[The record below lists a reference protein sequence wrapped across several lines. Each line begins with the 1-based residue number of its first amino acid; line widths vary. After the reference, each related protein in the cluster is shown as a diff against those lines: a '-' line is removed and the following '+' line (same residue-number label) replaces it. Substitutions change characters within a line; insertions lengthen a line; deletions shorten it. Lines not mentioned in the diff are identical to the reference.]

1 MDRPG
6 DPLGSRALGA
16 LVTRCARQNI
26 LSVAEAHRQATSSRT
41 SATGRIV
48 SEFLMIIRVLR
59 LIAARYCNFNF
70 WCLAEDSNLDEPD
83 SESGAFA
90 NFASEAMLLVDRAR
104 FELALSPGTRFY
116 RPLPNHSATDPAFC
130 LNTRRMR
137 KQKARIPC
145 GDPGSACAACLL
157 EAELHLQLLP
167 DLPYCRIPLLSQIR
181 FNPRHVT

>member
-1 MDRPG
+1 M
-6 DPLGSRALGA
+6 
-16 LVTRCARQNI
+16 
-26 LSVAEAHRQATSSRT
+26 
-41 SATGRIV
+41 

-116 RPLPNHSATDPAFC
+116 RPLPNHSATDPTFC

-137 KQKARIPC
+137 KQKARIP
-145 GDPGSACAACLL
+145 
-157 EAELHLQLLP
+157 
-167 DLPYCRIPLLSQIR
+167 
-181 FNPRHVT
+181 

>member
-26 LSVAEAHRQATSSRT
+26 LSVAEAHRQTTSSRA

-48 SEFLMIIRVLR
+48 SEFLTIIRVLR
-59 LIAARYCNFNF
+59 LIAARYCNCYCNS
-70 WCLAEDSNLDEPD
+70 WCLARDSNPEHL
-83 SESGAFA
+83 
-90 NFASEAMLLVDRAR
+90 ASRASASTNCASKALLLVDRAR

-137 KQKARIPC
+137 KQKSPDSLREIRAWHVLLAC
-145 GDPGSACAACLL
+145 GG
-157 EAELHLQLLP
+157 
-167 DLPYCRIPLLSQIR
+167 
-181 FNPRHVT
+181 

>member
-1 MDRPG
+1 M
-6 DPLGSRALGA
+6 LGT

-26 LSVAEAHRQATSSRT
+26 LSAAEAHRQATSSRT

-59 LIAARYCNFNF
+59 LIAARSCNYNY
-70 WCLAEDSNLDEPD
+70 WCLASDSNGEHLVPKT
-83 SESGAFA
+83 SASA
-90 NFASEAMLLVDRAR
+90 NCASEAMLLVDRAR